1 MDSLIEKFKAMSV
14 GEKIILIA
22 GVLLFI
28 VGFLPWY
35 SVSFEFLGESA
46 SISVNGW
53 QSPGA
58 IWSMLA
64 IVIGLAMATVVILRR
79 LTNVSLPDNVGG
91 FSWPKIFFGG
101 GVASLAFVLIK
112 LANESSFMGFG
123 FYLGILSAGAL
134 AVAGFLMFREET
146 AA

>member
-35 SVSFEFLGESA
+35 SVDFGPLGSLTR
-46 SISVNGW
+46 SGW

-112 LANESSFMGFG
+112 LVNESSFMGFG

-146 AA
+146 AV